1 MLEHLSQRLQAAQD
15 RLRAALVAGQPTEA
29 HRQAIATIEA
39 DIERERQRQHQSA
52 AEKAQQRAVAITHR
66 AAEISAAVRERIAA
80 SLARFPIP
88 ECP

>member
-1 MLEHLSQRLQAAQD
+1 MLEHLADRLQAAQD

-39 DIERERQRQHQSA
+39 DIERERERQQKSVAEQAQHRA
-52 AEKAQQRAVAITHR
+52 AAVTHR
-66 AAEISAAVRERIAA
+66 ATEIAAAVRERIAA

-88 ECP
+88 ERP